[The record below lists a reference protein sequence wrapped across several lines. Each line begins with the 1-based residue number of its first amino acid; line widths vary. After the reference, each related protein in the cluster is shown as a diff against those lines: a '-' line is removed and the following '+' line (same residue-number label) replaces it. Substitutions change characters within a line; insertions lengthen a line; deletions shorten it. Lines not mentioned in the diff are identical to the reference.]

1 MSEFKLNWQARLIL
15 LAIFLVSVL
24 LYFLGKQISQ
34 EELRSFV
41 ESAGAWAPIVY
52 ILTHQLSYVAAPVS
66 GYPFVIAGFYLF
78 GKTSIIYIYFVQIIG
93 STINFWIAKR
103 WGRPIV
109 KKLVGENSLEKI
121 DKFAKEYGVGTLFVA
136 RLFLVGLGDYISY
149 AYGLTP
155 IKYST
160 FIAISAVAVIPG
172 HLLWY
177 FAASQTNGIE
187 QFLGIS
193 VVLTF
198 VAFWIF
204 VGGNYLYK
212 KWKSKNSKN

>member
-1 MSEFKLNWQARLIL
+1 MSEFKLNWQSRLIL
-15 LAIFLVSVL
+15 LAIFAITLL

-34 EELRSFV
+34 ETIRTFM
-41 ESAGAWAPIVY
+41 ESTGPWAPAVWMLAHQISY
-52 ILTHQLSYVAAPVS
+52 ILAPIS
-66 GYPFVIAGFYLF
+66 GFPFLVVGFYLF
-78 GKTSIIYIYFVQIIG
+78 GDKTIIYNYIVVISG
-93 STINFWIAKR
+93 SSINFLIAKR

-109 KKLVGENSLEKI
+109 RKLMGEDSLEKI
-121 DKFAKEYGVGTLFVA
+121 DKFAKEYGVGALFAA
-136 RLFLVGLGDYISY
+136 RLFLIGLGDYISY

-160 FIAISAVAVIPG
+160 FISISAVAVIPG
-172 HLLWY
+172 YLLWY

-193 VVLTF
+193 VALTF

-204 VGGNYLYK
+204 VGGGYFWR
-212 KWKSKNSKN
+212 KWKSKNLRS